1 VRLKLR
7 FDVRVDADRLT
18 GTVRAGPLF
27 KSPVTDQRQLEK
39 RRR

>member
-18 GTVRAGPLF
+18 GTARAGPLF
-27 KSPVTDQRQLEK
+27 KSPVTGQRQLEK